1 MPQLYGQVLISTTVQ
16 QKLADRRSPDVVRE
30 WINNPP
36 NWLRVEN
43 VNDSDDPELEVL
55 DAGEKAAIMLAE
67 DRGASLVII
76 DDSVGRRIAR
86 ARGLRVT
93 GIIGV
98 LNNAAQQN
106 MINFPD
112 AIYRLQQTTFFVPE
126 NLIQSLLSQYQ

>member
-1 MPQLYGQVLISTTVQ
+1 LPQLYGQVLISTTVQ